1 MSKPS
6 RKSPPP
12 PPAPAAKA
20 RGRTPLALAGV
31 ALAALAIG
39 AGVFMQRAGVQPEA
53 PAQAAAAPVLPAEAL
68 AKAGSSPVA
77 AAPVSAPAGDA
88 PGSAPVGDAP
98 VSAPVPAPPA
108 PDAQPAVV
116 LGPHPQKDFPPL
128 RLPAY
133 PLSRSP
139 EMITAAYRFA
149 ADHPEILPYVPCFCG
164 CERSG
169 HRGNEDCF
177 VQKRGANGDVTEWT
191 EHGMECAVCLDV
203 AQQAMQMH
211 ASGASVRD
219 IRAAVEKKWAAQAG
233 QSHTHTPTPDP
244 PKN

>member
-12 PPAPAAKA
+12 PAPPAKA
-20 RGRTPLALAGV
+20 RTRGRAPLALVGV

-39 AGVFMQRAGVQPEA
+39 AVLFVQRDSVQPEA
-53 PAQAAAAPVLPAEAL
+53 PAQAAAAPVSPEAS
-68 AKAGSSPVA
+68 ANADP
-77 AAPVSAPAGDA
+77 APV
-88 PGSAPVGDAP
+88 V
-98 VSAPVPAPPA
+98 APPA
-108 PDAQPAVV
+108 PDPQPAVV

-128 RLPAY
+128 QLPAY

-149 ADHPEILPYVPCFCG
+149 AEHPEILTYVPCFCG
-164 CERSG
+164 CERGG

-219 IRAAVEKKWAAQAG
+219 IRAAVEQKWASQAA
-233 QSHTHTPTPDP
+233 QSHSHTPTPEP
-244 PKN
+244 PR

>member
-6 RKSPPP
+6 RKSSL
-12 PPAPAAKA
+12 PPAPPIKA
-20 RGRTPLALAGV
+20 RKRTPLALVGV

-39 AGVFMQRAGVQPEA
+39 VVVFVQRDSVEPEA
-53 PAQAAAAPVLPAEAL
+53 PAQAAAAPVLPPEAS
-68 AKAGSSPVA
+68 ANAGP
-77 AAPVSAPAGDA
+77 APAVA
-88 PGSAPVGDAP
+88 
-98 VSAPVPAPPA
+98 VPAPDP
-108 PDAQPAVV
+108 QPAVV

-128 RLPAY
+128 QLPAY

-149 ADHPEILPYVPCFCG
+149 AEHPEILTYVPCFCG
-164 CERSG
+164 CERGG

-219 IRAAVEKKWAAQAG
+219 IRAAVEQKWASQAA
-233 QSHTHTPTPDP
+233 QSHSHTPTPEP
-244 PKN
+244 PR